1 MKHSIKFMAVSAAL
15 VFSNCAYAS
24 GSHAGGHDAANIG
37 APGVAANVSRT
48 IEVSMN
54 DAMRFT
60 PSNIRARQGETI
72 RFVIKNT
79 GKLSHEF
86 VLGTAKELKD
96 HYEEMKK
103 NPGMEHADDN
113 MLTVKPGSTG
123 ELLWQFTQAG
133 TVSFA
138 CLHVGHYDAGMKGT
152 VKVTKK

>member
-1 MKHSIKFMAVSAAL
+1 MAVSAAL

-37 APGVAANVSRT
+37 APGVAANVS
-48 IEVSMN
+48 
-54 DAMRFT
+54 
-60 PSNIRARQGETI
+60 RARQGETI

-103 NPGMEHADDN
+103 NPGMEHADVN

-152 VKVTKK
+152 VRVTKK

>member
-1 MKHSIKFMAVSAAL
+1 MKNSIKFMVVSAAL
-15 VFSNCAYAS
+15 VFGSGANAS

-37 APGVAANVSRT
+37 SPGVAANVSRT

-60 PSNIRARQGETI
+60 PSSIRARQGETI
-72 RFVIKNT
+72 RFVIRNT

-86 VLGTAKELKD
+86 VLGTAKQLKD
-96 HYEEMKK
+96 HYAVMKK

-123 ELLWQFTQAG
+123 ELLWQFTQVG

-138 CLHVGHYDAGMKGT
+138 CLHVGHYEAGMKGA
-152 VKVTKK
+152 VKVSKK

>member
-1 MKHSIKFMAVSAAL
+1 LKNSIKFMVVSAAL
-15 VFSNCAYAS
+15 VFGSGANAS

-37 APGVAANVSRT
+37 SPGVAANVSRT

-60 PSNIRARQGETI
+60 PSSIRARQGETI
-72 RFVIKNT
+72 RFVIRNT

-86 VLGTAKELKD
+86 VLGTAKQLKD
-96 HYEEMKK
+96 HYAVMKK

-123 ELLWQFTQAG
+123 ELLWQFTQVG

-138 CLHVGHYDAGMKGT
+138 CLHVGHYEAGMKGA
-152 VKVTKK
+152 VKVSKK

>member
-1 MKHSIKFMAVSAAL
+1 LKNSIKFVAVSAAL
-15 VFSNCAYAS
+15 VFGSGAYAS

-48 IEVSMN
+48 IAVSMN
-54 DAMRFT
+54 DTMRFT
-60 PSNIRARQGETI
+60 PSSIRAKQGETI
-72 RFVIKNT
+72 RFVIRNT

-86 VLGTAKELKD
+86 VLGTAKELKE
-96 HYEEMKK
+96 HYEVMKK

-138 CLHVGHYDAGMKGT
+138 CLHVGHYEAGMKGS
-152 VKVTKK
+152 VKVSKK

>member
-1 MKHSIKFMAVSAAL
+1 MKNSIKFMAVSAAL
-15 VFSNCAYAS
+15 VFGSGANAS

-48 IEVSMN
+48 IEVSMK
-54 DAMRFT
+54 DAMRFNL
-60 PSNIRARQGETI
+60 SSIRARQGETI
-72 RFVIKNT
+72 RFVIRNT

-96 HYEEMKK
+96 HYEVMKK
-103 NPGMEHADDN
+103 NPGMEHADAN

-138 CLHVGHYDAGMKGT
+138 CLQVGHYDAGMKGA
-152 VKVTKK
+152 VKVSKE

>member
-37 APGVAANVSRT
+37 ALGVAANVSRT

-79 GKLSHEF
+79 GKLSHE
-86 VLGTAKELKD
+86 
-96 HYEEMKK
+96 
-103 NPGMEHADDN
+103 
-113 MLTVKPGSTG
+113 STG
-123 ELLWQFTQAG
+123 ELLWQFTQTG

-152 VKVTKK
+152 VRVTKK